1 MMNSRTTQWSRRQR
15 TAPPVADHFD
25 AKARARFAEDGYL
38 VLRGLLDAERDLAPL
53 RAEYHSLLDAV
64 ALRLQ
69 KEGMVSSTHADL
81 PFGARFCALVREMGG
96 SLMNHL
102 DICLPQKGI
111 AADSQVH
118 CGPAAFGLLTN
129 PRLLDAV
136 EQIVGPEI
144 YANPT
149 QHVRIKPPEECLSGD
164 TTIVGEIARAVWH
177 QDLATVMPEADHS
190 RILTVW
196 IPITRATR
204 ENGCLLVAPGSH
216 KKGLATHCHDPRANY
231 SRQAIPEDLVGDRQV
246 ALEMEPGD
254 VLFLTKLTMH
264 ASLPN
269 LSRDIRWSVD
279 LRFQP
284 VGEPTGRAWFPG
296 FVARSRAAPE
306 SVLSDAEAWAALW
319 HRARERLAASPPP
332 PFQRWPQGDPDC
344 A

>member
-1 MMNSRTTQWSRRQR
+1 MTKSRTTLKSRPRN
-15 TAPPVADHFD
+15 APLPAQPLD
-25 AKARARFAEDGYL
+25 AAARDRLAEDGYL
-38 VLRGLLDAERDLAPL
+38 VLPGLLDRERDLGPL
-53 RAEYHSLLDAV
+53 RSEYHSLLDAV
-64 ALRLQ
+64 ARRLHA
-69 KEGMVSSTHADL
+69 EGAVTSSYADL
-81 PFGARFCALVREMGG
+81 PFDRRFCALVGEMGG
-96 SLMNHL
+96 ALMNHM
-102 DICLPQKGI
+102 DICLPQRDI
-111 AADSQVH
+111 DANSQVH

-149 QHVRIKPPEECLSGD
+149 QHVRIKPPEECLAGD

-177 QDLATVMPEADHS
+177 QDLATVMPEADGS
-190 RILTVW
+190 RMLTVW
-196 IPITRATR
+196 IPITSSTR

-231 SRQAIPEDLVGDRQV
+231 SRQAIPEDLVGDRRV

-269 LSRDIRWSVD
+269 LSRDVRWSVD
-279 LRFQP
+279 LRYQP
-284 VGEPTGRAWFPG
+284 VGEPTGRPWFPG

-306 SVLSDAEAWAALW
+306 SVLPDAEAWAALW
-319 HRARERLAASPPP
+319 REARDRLTASPPSS
-332 PFQRWPQGDPDC
+332 FQRWPQGNPDR